1 VFSLYFTKGGFP
13 IAPLNPFGLYLL
25 EEGLLIGEKCGGFL
39 IAPLNPFG
47 LYLLEEGLP
56 IGEKCEGFPIAL
68 ALLRLE
74 FFWRD

>member
-1 VFSLYFTKGGFP
+1 
-13 IAPLNPFGLYLL
+13 LYLL